1 MEKKSITRR
10 GVCSYVAITVEL
22 ILIVAYKQVVLS
34 RKDGDEATGSDPGL
48 EDHHFPLPAENPA
61 GPRILK
67 PLLSRVL
74 APYITQGVKVVLLQ
88 ATHCSSGI
96 ALWSLW
102 GCDKAQA
109 DQKNGSR
116 YSRQVLISFTSHS
129 KHEKYWLQVK

>member
-67 PLLSRVL
+67 PLLSESLHR
-74 APYITQGVKVVLLQ
+74 TLLR
-88 ATHCSSGI
+88 G
-96 ALWSLW
+96 
-102 GCDKAQA
+102 
-109 DQKNGSR
+109 
-116 YSRQVLISFTSHS
+116 
-129 KHEKYWLQVK
+129 